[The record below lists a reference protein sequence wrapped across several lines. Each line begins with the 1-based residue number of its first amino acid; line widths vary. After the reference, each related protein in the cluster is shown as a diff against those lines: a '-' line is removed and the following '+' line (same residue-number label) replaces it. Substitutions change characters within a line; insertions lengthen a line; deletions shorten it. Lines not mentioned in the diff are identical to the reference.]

1 MNIEEIRALKHA
13 QPFRPF
19 DIVTKDG
26 RTLHVELPIRVA
38 LSPTGKSVSGFDP
51 DGFFFVSLGDI
62 AELRL
67 RRRKK
72 RTA

>member
-1 MNIEEIRALKHA
+1 VSIEEVRTLKHA
-13 QPFRPF
+13 RPFRPF

-26 RTLHVELPIRVA
+26 RTLHIELPIRIA

-51 DGFFFVSLGDI
+51 DGFFFIPLGDI

-72 RTA
+72 RTT